1 MCNLNLI
8 TLDKS
13 KLRNI
18 LQTNWSEL
26 FRNVKVMKDK
36 DQVIVMSLTLFTDV
50 WLLIAVKPHLSLSPM
65 CPTSGQT
72 NTKTLVPLFGAHR
85 RFKLCK
91 VLAARTLTLAAPL
104 NHNTNSGQSP
114 FLTLPSHF
122 QPALPRELNY
132 VN

>member
-50 WLLIAVKPHLSLSPM
+50 
-65 CPTSGQT
+65 
-72 NTKTLVPLFGAHR
+72 
-85 RFKLCK
+85 
-91 VLAARTLTLAAPL
+91 
-104 NHNTNSGQSP
+104 
-114 FLTLPSHF
+114 
-122 QPALPRELNY
+122 
-132 VN
+132 